1 MITHFSFSALLLY
14 NLHTSLTCRQKD
26 TSRPLG
32 FVFLGHLIDSMN
44 FEQHSSQ
51 KKQLGQLMKHSYPH
65 PRGRQ
70 KIAPTQYFIRS
81 APLVIKIVPRPTIT
95 PLENICTTKTRAHIN
110 CVFYCV
116 QLEMLI
122 D

>member
-1 MITHFSFSALLLY
+1 
-14 NLHTSLTCRQKD
+14 
-26 TSRPLG
+26 
-32 FVFLGHLIDSMN
+32 
-44 FEQHSSQ
+44 
-51 KKQLGQLMKHSYPH
+51 MKHSYPH

-95 PLENICTTKTRAHIN
+95 PLENICTTKTRAAIN

-122 D
+122 DEIREENLKVSGAAIGRATRL